1 MSKQKINK
9 PEKPDDLRIR
19 AAFEPT
25 TFNEEKRTVE
35 LTWTTGASVK
45 RYDWSRDRYY
55 MEQLKVD
62 NESVDLTRLE
72 NGAPILANH
81 SSRNLSDVIGV
92 VERAWIDKGIGRAT
106 VLFSER
112 DDVKPILADVK
123 AGILR
128 SISVGYSVETVTI
141 EERQNDLPI
150 YTATRWTPMEISLVT
165 IPADVGA
172 QVRSINITN
181 ENTMTDEERAAL
193 AKLAENEQTR
203 AANTNT
209 TVPAALPNQ
218 PIDAEAI
225 RAQTLKDERERI
237 AEIRS
242 ICNNRFIVDKD
253 ALAERMISEGKT
265 IEECRKAVL
274 DQINNISA
282 KSDGSMLRGG
292 ADIQIGTS
300 ETDKL
305 RTAAVDAILYRQ
317 GLLSN
322 KEKEEKLH
330 GNPFVGKS
338 AREIARDCLENQG
351 ENVRGLGDNEIVK
364 RAFTSSTSDFPV
376 ILENVLHR
384 TVVSSYL
391 TVGETWR
398 RFCTTG
404 NVTDFREWK
413 RLKLAS
419 IGTLDQLD
427 ELGEFKNKS
436 LKDAEAE
443 SIKIETYGN
452 IVNISRQM
460 IVNDDLGA
468 FLGISAQL
476 GRAAALTI
484 EKAVYAMLL
493 SNPVMSDGKTL
504 FHADHGNLSATGS
517 ALSVVGL
524 DANRVAM
531 AQQMDV
537 GGNDFLDVSPTVL
550 LVPKSLGGTAKVI
563 NRSEYDPDTANKLQR
578 ANMVFGLFNDIVDTA
593 RLSGTARYLFAD
605 PALMP
610 ALEVAFLNGN
620 DTPYLEQENGFTV
633 DGVSY
638 KVRIDFG
645 VAAIEHRAVYKDLGA

>member
-1 MSKQKINK
+1 
-9 PEKPDDLRIR
+9 
-19 AAFEPT
+19 
-25 TFNEEKRTVE
+25 
-35 LTWTTGASVK
+35 
-45 RYDWSRDRYY
+45 
-55 MEQLKVD
+55 
-62 NESVDLTRLE
+62 
-72 NGAPILANH
+72 
-81 SSRNLSDVIGV
+81 
-92 VERAWIDKGIGRAT
+92 
-106 VLFSER
+106 
-112 DDVKPILADVK
+112 
-123 AGILR
+123 
-128 SISVGYSVETVTI
+128 
-141 EERQNDLPI
+141 
-150 YTATRWTPMEISLVT
+150 MEISLVT
-165 IPADVGA
+165 IPADIGA

-209 TVPAALPNQ
+209 TAPAALPNQ

-404 NVTDFREWK
+404 NVTDFREWR

-419 IGTLDQLD
+419 IGTLDQIT
-427 ELGEFKNKS
+427 ELSEFKNKP